1 MPTGP
6 ECQVE
11 RCKFPATKMHRLK
24 ERNGPFDYPTDFAV
38 CDIHKDKLSD
48 SATEWM
54 LLYEDDGQRRLLVG
68 PMLTELNEFLVLAP
82 ITKLTMHS
90 QSSRVVSHSDQNGYY
105 VPVQVRRRGGEEE
118 TLTLVLPFDA
128 LAETADFLH
137 GIAQRRRTREPDEVD
152 EP

>member
-24 ERNGPFDYPTDFAV
+24 EQNGPFDLPIDFVV
-38 CDIHKDKLSD
+38 CDIHKDQLSD
-48 SATEWM
+48 PTTEWVF
-54 LLYEDDGQRRLLVG
+54 LNERDGRRRLLVG
-68 PMLTELNEFLVLAP
+68 PMLAELNEFVVLAP
-82 ITKLTMHS
+82 ISKLTVHA
-90 QSSRVVSHSDQNGYY
+90 QSSRVVSHPDHNGYH
-105 VPVQVRRRGGEEE
+105 VPVRVRRRGCAEE

-128 LAETADFLH
+128 LAATADFLH
-137 GIAQRRRTREPDEVD
+137 SIAERGRTREADEVG

>member
-1 MPTGP
+1 MPKGP

-24 ERNGPFDYPTDFAV
+24 EQSGPFDYPTDFAV

-54 LLYEDDGQRRLLVG
+54 LLYEDDGVRRLLVG
-68 PMLTELNEFLVLAP
+68 PMLTELDEFLVLAP
-82 ITKLTMHS
+82 ITKLTVYS
-90 QSSRVVSHSDQNGYY
+90 QSSRVVSHPESNGYY
-105 VPVQVRRRGGEEE
+105 LPIRVRRRGGEEE

-128 LAETADFLH
+128 LVETADFLH
-137 GIAQRRRTREPDEVD
+137 GIAHRNDKVD